1 MNHHNMN
8 SASETKDQQLSE
20 PRESTREVALKRMKM
35 WLDKIIAGDIL
46 ATPDEEWSGDADHLQ
61 YQHLAI

>member
-20 PRESTREVALKRMKM
+20 HLECTCEAALKRMKM
-35 WLDKIIAGDIL
+35 WRDKIIASDIL